1 MGIMDYR
8 GVAETLLPDLRN
20 DQDITWPDDAGD
32 RKLIGYA
39 ARGMSI
45 LDKLAG
51 AVQDYEGETLA
62 RQLLFDYVRY
72 MRAGAA
78 NDFTANYSREILMLR
93 QMQEVES
100 FVGEEDADLS

>member
-1 MGIMDYR
+1 MNMTDYK
-8 GVAETLLPDLRN
+8 GVAATLLPDLRN
-20 DQDITWPDDAGD
+20 DQNITWEDSLEDE
-32 RKLIGYA
+32 RVKGYA
-39 ARGMSI
+39 ARGMWL

-51 AVQDYEGETLA
+51 AAQDYEGETFA

-78 NDFTANYSREILMLR
+78 NEFLSNYSREILMLR

-100 FVGEEDADLS
+100 FAPDEDADLS